1 MVFSIEERKD
11 NLKLLNK
18 LLETEKTSICQALY
32 NDLHKPIFES
42 IYLEIKQVQHEI
54 QYHLDNL
61 DEWISENIFINPLRY
76 LTLFLTGYGQA
87 YIESKPRGNSLIIGA
102 WNYPINL
109 TLLPLVGS
117 ISAGNDTIVVFP
129 ALDYT
134 PNTSKLLVK
143 LFTKYFDNRYI
154 SAEIGGKEN
163 VEKLLEI
170 KWDFIFFTGSSSVG
184 KSIYQQAAKQL
195 TPVVLELGGKSPCI
209 VDEQSNMKLLIKRIL
224 WGKLTNCG
232 QTCISPDYFLVNKQ
246 YGNKFIKIMI
256 DTLKDFYTDIKTSKD
271 YGRIVNLR
279 AFKRIENIINLDSN
293 FIEYGGKSDVIDLY
307 IHPTIINFKNNKD
320 AFINSASMK
329 DEIFG
334 PIIPIYL
341 YDNISEVYDI
351 IKKYPDPLV
360 AYLFTKEW
368 KSIEKEIKAGSIVV
382 NDTLIQMSS
391 PLPFGGIGNSGIGQ
405 YHGKKTFDIFS
416 YQMSKLVRYKYG
428 ELAVRFPPYNVQW
441 KQKIIRFSQMIFS
454 TKYLNKS
461 LCYIKNILIIYL
473 LFFYFTH

>member
-1 MVFSIEERKD
+1 MVLSIKERKD
-11 NLKLLNK
+11 NLKILNN
-18 LLETEKTSICQALY
+18 LLENEKTSICQALY
-32 NDLHKPIFES
+32 NDLHKPEFES

-61 DEWISENIFINPLRY
+61 DEWISEKIFINPLRY

-117 ISAGNDTIVVFP
+117 ISAGNNTIIVFP

-143 LFTKYFDNRYI
+143 LFNKYFDNRYI
-154 SAEIGGKEN
+154 KAEIGGKEN
-163 VEKLLEI
+163 VERLLEI
-170 KWDFIFFTGSSSVG
+170 KWDFIFFTGSSAVG

-209 VDEQSNMKLLIKRIL
+209 VDEQSNMKLLIKRML

-232 QTCISPDYFLVNKQ
+232 QTCISPDYFLVSKK
-246 YGNKFIKIMI
+246 YGTEFVKLMI
-256 DTLKDFYTDIKTSKD
+256 DSIKEFYKDIKNSKD
-271 YGRIVNLR
+271 YGRIVNNR
-279 AFKRIENIINLDSN
+279 AFKRLSNIINVDSN
-293 FIEYGGKSDVIDLY
+293 FIEYGGNLDIDKLY
-307 IHPTIINFKNNKD
+307 IQPTIINFNDNIE
-320 AFINSASMK
+320 AFINSECMK
-329 DEIFG
+329 DELFG

-341 YDNISEVYDI
+341 YDNITEASNI

-360 AYLFTKEW
+360 VYLFTKEW

-416 YQMSKLVRYKYG
+416 YQISKLVRYKYG

-441 KQKIIRFSQMIFS
+441 KKLMIRFSQMIFS

-473 LFFYFTH
+473 IFFYFTH